1 MSTGCSHWLG
11 ALRTDAVVCRGQHG
25 SPGLQ
30 RLHTTAIITA
40 PAAVAPGH
48 HGALASAFGTDGSR
62 PQKPGA
68 AEERSS
74 RCPVTL
80 GHLTSFGCIQRKYLV
95 CSFQSWKKTV
105 KPSATFFTQT
115 PQGLAGGPKKKG
127 LGEDGV
133 VGGRAEATR
142 PWATTTARPG
152 QPNSHG
158 PWEHGSRMPLA
169 PVRWLRGTR
178 SHSGQALT
186 SLPTVNA
193 PCLLSAGGHTDF
205 LAFFSAIFFRDGG
218 SLCFQTGLEFLG
230 SRDPPA
236 SVSE

>member
-1 MSTGCSHWLG
+1 MSTGRSHWLG
-11 ALRTDAVVCRGQHG
+11 APRTDAVVCRGQRG

-142 PWATTTARPG
+142 PRSTTTARPG

-193 PCLLSAGGHTDF
+193 PCRRVGTRISSPFF
-205 LAFFSAIFFRDGG
+205 LPYF
-218 SLCFQTGLEFLG
+218 LEMEAHYV
-230 SRDPPA
+230 SRL
-236 SVSE
+236 VSNS